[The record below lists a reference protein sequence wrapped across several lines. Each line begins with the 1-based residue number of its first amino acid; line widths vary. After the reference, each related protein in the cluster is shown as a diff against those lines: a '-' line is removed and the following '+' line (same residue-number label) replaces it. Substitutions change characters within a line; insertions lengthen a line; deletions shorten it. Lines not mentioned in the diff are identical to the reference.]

1 MQFLAEQ
8 EKASKFRDK
17 SKIELENVQKQAHH
31 TTSKIRIKFP
41 DGYVLQGTFGAKE
54 RVGAVFDFVK

>member
-1 MQFLAEQ
+1 MHFLAEQ

-17 SKIELENVQKQAHH
+17 AKIELENVQKQAHH
-31 TTSKIRIKFP
+31 TVSKIRVKFP